1 MNTKLKKN
9 KKGNKKE
16 TEKVSEEPKQN
27 EQLSECFICLENYCD
42 NEISI
47 KLNENP
53 YYPKN
58 CDCNVWVHSFCLD
71 KWYSTSSYNC
81 PICKKHIF
89 TPINQAPI
97 NQALIIQRPVNQ
109 NVKVITNFDKILII
123 LLLFSYLYLY
133 KTEQKKETGYA
144 Y

>member
-1 MNTKLKKN
+1 MKKLKQKIKN
-9 KKGNKKE
+9 NNQ
-16 TEKVSEEPKQN
+16 VEELCELKN
-27 EQLSECFICLENYCD
+27 ECFICLEIDCND
-42 NEISI
+42 ENPI
-47 KLNENP
+47 KLNENS

-58 CDCNVWVHSFCLD
+58 CECNVWVHSYCLD

-97 NQALIIQRPVNQ
+97 NQALINQTPVNQRPVNQ

>member
-1 MNTKLKKN
+1 MKNQNQKNKN
-9 KKGNKKE
+9 KKIAKNC
-16 TEKVSEEPKQN
+16 EPKN
-27 EQLSECFICLENYCD
+27 ECFICLEIDCND
-42 NEISI
+42 ENPI

-89 TPINQAPI
+89 TPINQSLT

-109 NVKVITNFDKILII
+109 NVKVITNFDKIII
-123 LLLFSYLYLY
+123 LLLLFTYLYLY
-133 KTEQKKETGYA
+133 KKEQQKETGYA

>member
-1 MNTKLKKN
+1 MKNQNQKNKN
-9 KKGNKKE
+9 KKI
-16 TEKVSEEPKQN
+16 N
-27 EQLSECFICLENYCD
+27 ELCESKNECFICLEIDCND
-42 NEISI
+42 ENPI

-89 TPINQAPI
+89 TPINQSLT

-109 NVKVITNFDKILII
+109 NVKVITNFDKIII
-123 LLLFSYLYLY
+123 LLLLFTYLYLY
-133 KTEQKKETGYA
+133 KKEQQKETGYA